1 MNIEL
6 TKEQFANILR
16 AVYIAN
22 DIIRLIS
29 DMVSED
35 YKKQYTEMEELRE
48 YLLKSAEKNGFN
60 EFIDYYK
67 EHIIPSDNLCE
78 EMDKI
83 KEDYEDFI
91 FWDELEY
98 RLALRDLDQKLTKEE
113 KERISK
119 DDFLYMRKLEKFRD
133 KYSEEF
139 QKNGITRLEIKK

>member
-1 MNIEL
+1 MVKWMN
-6 TKEQFANILR
+6 LR
-16 AVYIAN
+16 C
-22 DIIRLIS
+22 
-29 DMVSED
+29 
-35 YKKQYTEMEELRE
+35 
-48 YLLKSAEKNGFN
+48 AEKNGFN

-98 RLALRDLDQKLTKEE
+98 RLALRDIEKKLTEEE
-113 KERISK
+113 KEKISK
-119 DDFLYMRKLEKFRD
+119 DDFLYMRKLEEFRD

-139 QKNGITRLEIKK
+139 QKYGVERLEIEEF

>member
-1 MNIEL
+1 MNVEL

-16 AVYIAN
+16 AVYLAN
-22 DIIRLIS
+22 DIIGLIS

-35 YKKQYTEMEELRE
+35 YKKQYDEMDKLRE
-48 YLLKSAEKNGFN
+48 YLLKCAEKNGFN

-67 EHIIPSDNLCE
+67 EHIIPSDNLSE
-78 EMDKI
+78 EIDKI
-83 KEDYEDFI
+83 KEDYEEFI

-98 RLALRDLDQKLTKEE
+98 RLALRDIEKKLTEEE
-113 KERISK
+113 KEKISK
-119 DDFLYMRKLEKFRD
+119 DDFLYMRKLEEFRD

>member
-22 DIIRLIS
+22 DIIGLIS

-35 YKKQYTEMEELRE
+35 YKKQYGEMDELRE
-48 YLLKSAEKNGFN
+48 YLLKCAEKNGFK

-67 EHIIPSDNLCE
+67 EHIIPSDKLYE

-98 RLALRDLDQKLTKEE
+98 RLALRDLEQKLTEE
-113 KERISK
+113 
-119 DDFLYMRKLEKFRD
+119 
-133 KYSEEF
+133 
-139 QKNGITRLEIKK
+139 

>member
-22 DIIRLIS
+22 DIIGLIS

-35 YKKQYTEMEELRE
+35 YKKKYAEMDELRE
-48 YLLKSAEKNGFN
+48 YLLKCAWKNGFN

-98 RLALRDLDQKLTKEE
+98 RLALRDLEQKLTEEE

-119 DDFLYMRKLEKFRD
+119 DDFLYMRKLEEFRD

-139 QKNGITRLEIKK
+139 QKYGITRLEIKK